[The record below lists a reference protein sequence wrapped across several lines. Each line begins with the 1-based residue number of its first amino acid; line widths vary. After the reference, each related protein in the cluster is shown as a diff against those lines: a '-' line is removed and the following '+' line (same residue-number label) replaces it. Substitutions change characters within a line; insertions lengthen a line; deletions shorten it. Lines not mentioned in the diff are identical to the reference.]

1 MLQNNNFCVI
11 WGAGYKCFYFM
22 EKLSSVQDIQVLAFL
37 TIPWFTKSVTSWWV
51 LVHETGCIFQCL
63 IQKKFGNIDFSWVSW
78 VVLLIWHYNNI
89 YSGLKC
95 VLFICKL
102 ENYKKDPLLIIFGEH
117 FSYLLTAIIL
127 CLDATV
133 LNVLWNTV
141 IKSPNLGNW

>member
-1 MLQNNNFCVI
+1 
-11 WGAGYKCFYFM
+11 M

-63 IQKKFGNIDFSWVSW
+63 IQKKFENVDFSRVSW

-89 YSGLKC
+89 YSDLKC
-95 VLFICKL
+95 VLFISKL
-102 ENYKKDPLLIIFGEH
+102 ENYKKDSLLIIFGRH
-117 FSYLLTAIIL
+117 FLGAHSGWQLSFW
-127 CLDATV
+127 V
-133 LNVLWNTV
+133 WMRHSFWMSFKTV

>member
-1 MLQNNNFCVI
+1 
-11 WGAGYKCFYFM
+11 M

-63 IQKKFGNIDFSWVSW
+63 IQKKFGNSNFSWVSW
-78 VVLLIWHYNNI
+78 VVLLIWLYNNI

-102 ENYKKDPLLIIFGEH
+102 ENYKKDSLLIIFEGH
-117 FSYLLTAIIL
+117 F
-127 CLDATV
+127 
-133 LNVLWNTV
+133 
-141 IKSPNLGNW
+141 LGAHSGWPLSFWFWMRQCFWMSFKTQSLSHQTWEIDRYKQLQ

>member
-1 MLQNNNFCVI
+1 
-11 WGAGYKCFYFM
+11 M

-63 IQKKFGNIDFSWVSW
+63 IQKKFGDIDFSWVSL
-78 VVLLIWHYNNI
+78 VVQLIWHYNNI

-102 ENYKKDPLLIIFGEH
+102 ESYKKDSLLIIFGKH
-117 FSYLLTAIIL
+117 F
-127 CLDATV
+127 
-133 LNVLWNTV
+133 
-141 IKSPNLGNW
+141 LGTHSGWPLSFWVWMRHCFRMSFKTRSLSHQTWEIYRYKQLQ

>member
-1 MLQNNNFCVI
+1 
-11 WGAGYKCFYFM
+11 M
-22 EKLSSVQDIQVLAFL
+22 EKLSSVQDIHVLAFL

-63 IQKKFGNIDFSWVSW
+63 IQKKFGNIKFSWVPW

-102 ENYKKDPLLIIFGEH
+102 ENYKKDPLLIIFGGH
-117 FSYLLTAIIL
+117 FLGAHSGWLLSFWVWMRHCFWMSFEAQSLSHQTWEIDKHKQL
-127 CLDATV
+127 Q
-133 LNVLWNTV
+133 
-141 IKSPNLGNW
+141 